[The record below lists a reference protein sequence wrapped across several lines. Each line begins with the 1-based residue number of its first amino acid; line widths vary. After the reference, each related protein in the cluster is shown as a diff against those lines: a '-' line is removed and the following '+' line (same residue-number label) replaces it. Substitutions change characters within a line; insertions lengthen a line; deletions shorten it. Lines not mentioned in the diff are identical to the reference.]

1 MNKELFD
8 KLNQMSEIPGH
19 GKDAHKQWLEQKE
32 FLQFLIDTS
41 SGEVPLYVSY
51 KGTFIY
57 SVFLPQSCLKG
68 RYIDDLM
75 KWDFRPG
82 RSWEYCYS
90 PDKHRALKNI
100 SVLSPF
106 EFSASQLLKK
116 AEPITILRSF
126 EGMIGPKS
134 YMVINQLLSHP
145 NDLHFEKERGAYCR
159 LNEDGDVE
167 EVIKIHHQPDEISV
181 TIAQAILDKHLFLTK
196 SVLLRFFDRALCCAQ
211 AGLSE
216 SSRQKSKKRNDR
228 RNKIYARQAIAFNED
243 NLPAAGKLRG
253 FQIINNHLSRGER
266 LRILSGAS
274 KPNG

>member
-1 MNKELFD
+1 MNKKLFD
-8 KLNQMSEIPGH
+8 KLNHMPEIPGH

-32 FLQFLIDTS
+32 FLQFLINTS

-75 KWDFRPG
+75 KWDCRPD
-82 RSWEYCYS
+82 RSWEYYYS

-106 EFSASQLLKK
+106 EFSASKLLKK
-116 AEPITILRSF
+116 ADPITILRSF

-134 YMVINQLLSHP
+134 YMVVNQLLSHP
-145 NDLHFEKERGAYCR
+145 NDLHFEKERSAYCR

-216 SSRQKSKKRNDR
+216 NRRQESKKRNDR
-228 RNKIYARQAIAFNED
+228 KNKIYARQAIAFNED
-243 NLPAAGKLRG
+243 NLPTAGKLRG
-253 FQIINNHLSRGER
+253 FQIINNRLSRSER
-266 LRILSGAS
+266 LKILSGAS
-274 KPNG
+274 RPNG